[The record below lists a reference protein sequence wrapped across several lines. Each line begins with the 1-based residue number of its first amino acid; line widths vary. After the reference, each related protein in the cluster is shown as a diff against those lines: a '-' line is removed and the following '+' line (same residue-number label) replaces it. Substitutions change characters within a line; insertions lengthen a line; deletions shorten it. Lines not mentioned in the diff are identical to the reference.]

1 MFHIDWVGLS
11 VPLAYICVLVGSL
24 ITFSSVYRRRKAAAS
39 ASLAP
44 WFPPHIQ
51 RDIYLS
57 LLHLEPENKDGKSVV
72 VPDSLKRAALLRR
85 ALEDIHRIIQ
95 IRTAKQACSSLLQR
109 GSVGDDLWQ
118 RFLRTENEMEEE
130 LSDVVMEANALQPN
144 WGQTIFQTA
153 NEMAANTTMRSK
165 LDEIQLRA
173 HSEKEFWEQRRE
185 HIQAEFMKELE
196 SEALCKDGKNKQL
209 SDDDAV
215 MVEGSGSSPG
225 DKLRGRS
232 KKGKK

>member
-1 MFHIDWVGLS
+1 MFHLDWVGLS

-39 ASLAP
+39 ASLEP

-57 LLHLEPENKDGKSVV
+57 LLHLDPENKDGKSVV

-95 IRTAKQACSSLLQR
+95 IRNAKQACSSLLQR

-118 RFLRTENEMEEE
+118 RFLRTENEMEKE
-130 LSDVVMEANALQPN
+130 LGDVVMEANGLQPN
-144 WGQTIFQTA
+144 WGQSIFQSA
-153 NEMAANTTMRSK
+153 NEMAANTTLRSK
-165 LDEIQLRA
+165 LDGIQLRA
-173 HSEKEFWEQRRE
+173 ESEKEFWEQRRE
-185 HIQAEFMKELE
+185 KIQAEFMKELE
-196 SEALCKDGKNKQL
+196 SEAQSKDSKTKPL
-209 SDDDAV
+209 SDEDAV
-215 MVEGSGSSPG
+215 MVEGSGTLSG
-225 DKLRGRS
+225 EKGRTRS
-232 KKGKK
+232 KKSKK